1 MVTRGGGG
9 RLFIIFLLCS
19 GVMLLSSAIH
29 TRLIKS
35 YGVIN
40 TFRLLLP
47 EQQQHWTRGREEL
60 LVRDVVT
67 YWAEEYTY
75 LKRIH
80 YTNMSAIK
88 VTDWGTYTH
97 GGMDMGAWSFRPASQ
112 PSSSLT
118 SLYGDEKVMMMTTTK
133 SIIVIRTGHQ
143 VYINWMVSPAQSS
156 PVPSTSNPCH
166 HRSQSAKQEE
176 GRRLVSHTKPV

>member
-1 MVTRGGGG
+1 MVSSTP
-9 RLFIIFLLCS
+9 S
-19 GVMLLSSAIH
+19 GYCCQSS
-29 TRLIKS
+29 S
-35 YGVIN
+35 M
-40 TFRLLLP
+40 
-47 EQQQHWTRGREEL
+47 HWTRSREE

-118 SLYGDEKVMMMTTTK
+118 SLYGDEEVMMMMTTTK

-156 PVPSTSNPCH
+156 TVHIHVTTKA
-166 HRSQSAKQEE
+166 SQPAHKAGGGKGACQSHKT
-176 GRRLVSHTKPV
+176 RLKFSK